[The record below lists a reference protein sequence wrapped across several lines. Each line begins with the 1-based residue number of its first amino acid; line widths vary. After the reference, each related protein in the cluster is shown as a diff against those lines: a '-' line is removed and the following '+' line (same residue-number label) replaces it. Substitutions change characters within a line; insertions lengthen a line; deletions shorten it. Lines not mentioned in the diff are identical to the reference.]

1 VEKDSTLLYS
11 KVIFK
16 FLVDQSWSMQQLF
29 KRIIKINIIR
39 GTITPQFAVGI
50 FGKWGNL
57 AGYSSLDDCPAMSA
71 LL

>member
-1 VEKDSTLLYS
+1 
-11 KVIFK
+11 
-16 FLVDQSWSMQQLF
+16 MRQLF

-39 GTITPQFAVGI
+39 GTTTAQFAVGI

-57 AGYSSLDDCPAMSA
+57 AGYSSLDHTPAMSA

>member
-1 VEKDSTLLYS
+1 
-11 KVIFK
+11 
-16 FLVDQSWSMQQLF
+16 MQQLF

-39 GTITPQFAVGI
+39 GTTTPQFAVGI

-57 AGYSSLDDCPAMSA
+57 AGYSSLDHTPAMSA